1 MIKCSFINSKLL
13 QNENPLNFKKG
24 TKMSGKVKLTK
35 EERNLHIE
43 HRKRLRKEV
52 YSSNPYSLGEVK
64 ILEYLLTLC
73 TAQGD
78 TNPLAHVL
86 LDKFGSLSNVINSSM
101 TQLLSVYG
109 VGPQI
114 ASFLLSYGQIIHF
127 IIETGARPK
136 KRKVL
141 QTTNEFSELLRNY
154 FIGKTTEEFYVAL
167 LTAKSEFISVEQLT
181 TGNINSV
188 GVDIPNLIQTILQH
202 KANVIVLAHNH
213 PNGEIQPSGE
223 DINATLAI
231 LEAVSLYGIVV
242 VDHLII
248 GHNQVFSFKNAGLM
262 EQVYEAH
269 SHKNL
274 AFSNRLYGFKPINSG
289 IITLKPSPYEL
300 PADYLNPTINTEN

>member
-1 MIKCSFINSKLL
+1 MKKTKL
-13 QNENPLNFKKG
+13 
-24 TKMSGKVKLTK
+24 SK
-35 EERNLHIE
+35 EERDLHRD
-43 HRKRLRKEV
+43 HRKRLRQEV
-52 YSSNPYSLGEVK
+52 YTSNPYSLGEVK

-78 TNPLAHVL
+78 TNPLAHIL
-86 LDKFGSLSNVINSSM
+86 LDKFGSISNIINSSM

-114 ASFLLSYGQIIHF
+114 ASFLLSYGRNMHF
-127 IIETGARPK
+127 IIETGSRPK

-154 FIGKTTEEFYVAL
+154 FIGKTSEEFYVTL

-188 GVDIPNLIQTILQH
+188 MVDIPNLVQTVLQH
-202 KANVIVLAHNH
+202 KASIIVLAHNH

-231 LEAVSLYGIVV
+231 VDAVSIYGIVV
-242 VDHLII
+242 ADHLII

-262 EQVYEAH
+262 EQVIEAH

-274 AFSNRLYGFKPINSG
+274 AFSNRLYGFKPISSG
-289 IITLKPSPYEL
+289 ILNLSPSPYEI
-300 PADYLNPTINTEN
+300 PVDYTNPTIDS